1 MEVDR
6 IIDERI
12 IAKALA
18 LFDDGDIKYID
29 FEKFDIQKSGED
41 AVKEN
46 PGEDAVKENPDDN
59 VKVKKIG
66 GKKYGTNN

>member
-6 IIDERI
+6 IIIDERI

-46 PGEDAVKENPDDN
+46 PDDN

-66 GKKYGTNN
+66 GKKYDTTN